1 MHSVAKQGR
10 QQHQMDWRH
19 HASLALRVLAGIGG
33 GFACTVAL
41 VSVSARLLVQLIGL
55 ASHEAVL
62 IACMLGFVIYLGLL
76 LWAFVEPR
84 LWRLCLLLLLGIAS
98 DLALQLGP
106 PASLPLIT
114 GAG

>member
-1 MHSVAKQGR
+1 
-10 QQHQMDWRH
+10 MDWRH

-41 VSVSARLLVQLIGL
+41 ASASARLLVQLIGL
-55 ASHEAVL
+55 AGHEAVL
-62 IACMLGFVIYLGLL
+62 IACMLGCVICLGLL

-98 DLALQLGP
+98 DLALQFGP
-106 PASLPLIT
+106 LAARPLVA